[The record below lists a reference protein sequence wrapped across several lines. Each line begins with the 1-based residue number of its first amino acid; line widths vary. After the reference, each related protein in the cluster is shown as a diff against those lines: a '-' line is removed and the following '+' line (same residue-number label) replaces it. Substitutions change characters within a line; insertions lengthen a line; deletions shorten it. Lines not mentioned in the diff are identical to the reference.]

1 MFKISRNRLTP
12 PQANNVLLDTRNQDR
27 IMYFHHYE
35 HITCASRNG
44 CWNYLLFVCRLNWEN
59 CIRVFSTPNTAT
71 YFAAILYHAFKL
83 GYIATAWDLV
93 ALCAVIDEELCLITP
108 HVTQDTEAMLLYST
122 TTAPTIASM
131 LMPTAARECSR
142 LLLIYADIY
151 VSNAAEWPGRMRFK
165 C

>member
-1 MFKISRNRLTP
+1 MRF
-12 PQANNVLLDTRNQDR
+12 AEWLLKLFVVCLPFELRKLHSSLLNTK
-27 IMYFHHYE
+27 H
-35 HITCASRNG
+35 S
-44 CWNYLLFVCRLNWEN
+44 YLLR
-59 CIRVFSTPNTAT
+59 S
-71 YFAAILYHAFKL
+71 YFTSPHQIHAFKL

-151 VSNAAEWPGRMRFK
+151 VSNAAEWPGRMRSK
-165 C
+165 MLADIQLEHY